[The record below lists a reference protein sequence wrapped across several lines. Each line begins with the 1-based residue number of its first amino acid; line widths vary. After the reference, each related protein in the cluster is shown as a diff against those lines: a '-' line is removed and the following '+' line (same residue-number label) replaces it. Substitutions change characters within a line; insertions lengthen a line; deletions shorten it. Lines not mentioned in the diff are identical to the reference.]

1 MKDIIYVREY
11 IIDIL
16 FLNIGLL
23 SMGRMEVI
31 PYILNIEK
39 QLSLI
44 INRDCRG
51 RMHMVIGFITT
62 YTISDYHH

>member
-1 MKDIIYVREY
+1 M
-11 IIDIL
+11 

-62 YTISDYHH
+62 YAISNYHH

>member
-1 MKDIIYVREY
+1 
-11 IIDIL
+11 
-16 FLNIGLL
+16 
-23 SMGRMEVI
+23 MGRMEVI